1 MPQRHKTLPEIPHDT
16 AFICSPADVPGTCK
30 VQLQDKN
37 ITTNVRQKF
46 EELCEEYGE
55 AFSKNNEDIS
65 RTKLVKM
72 DIDTGDSPLVSS
84 RPYTLP
90 LKHYEWVQRE
100 IESLECAGVITKIM
114 SKWASPIVV
123 VPKKSAP
130 EEPPKRRLC
139 VDFRKVNE
147 LQQEVITAGK
157 IKGQISIHLLPK
169 INEMYAKLK
178 GAKVFSTIDLRSG
191 YHHIALG
198 KSSRAKTT
206 FVMPFDKYEFL
217 MVPFGLARAP
227 AYFQLLMNKVLK
239 ALKFAMMYLDD
250 IIIFSQD
257 ELQHLEHLEI
267 VFSHL
272 REAGLKMKHSECDFF
287 KSEIHYLGHL
297 ISPEGISPLPNK
309 LDSIRHMPVPNS
321 AKEIKQFLGLTG
333 YYRKFVPRFADI
345 SRPLTTLTKKDAKFE
360 WTSACQKSFELLKE
374 ALCGEPILKY
384 ADTSKPYILY
394 TDASKF
400 GWAGVLTQPHTMTID
415 GKSTTTDHPVAFVS
429 GLFRGSQLNWA
440 ALMKEAFAI
449 YMSIKKL
456 SFYLTDAQILLRS
469 DHKPLEKFL
478 FKNTLNSKVNNWAM
492 ELEVFNIQFDYIKG
506 SNNILVDT
514 LSHLIAIDPDI
525 PTTPEE
531 PGYEFGYAIFEKFL
545 KVQTKTY
552 EVNEVIVGTEK
563 EIIKNDPEL
572 QNSLQCIEN
581 PIAPQRLR
589 KLQQQDTNIEILK
602 HKLQNNRLDKEYYS
616 LDENELLTRKVIDGG
631 HKFCAIYLPSILIFQ
646 ELQTAH
652 DDLGHNG
659 FPRTYAALKQVFFW
673 KGMKEDIRKHCKTC
687 ATCQLHKLEN
697 VKFERKI
704 FKPSLQPMD
713 FICMDLIG
721 EFHPPTSHGH
731 RCALTAV
738 CMLTGFTWCVPLKTK
753 TAEEVTKTY
762 MDHIYSN
769 FGGSIKI
776 LMDNGTEF
784 KSKLFKEVVEK
795 LGTEFSI
802 HSPPYR
808 PQSYG
813 KIEAFH
819 RFLKICIGKHINYGL
834 EWDELTPM
842 ATACYNFFPNC
853 NARESAFFVMFGRD
867 PINKLNML
875 LHSARRYF
883 HDDNGLPNLEAL
895 KNIYQ
900 VVAQQLLNSRERY
913 VKKHHNQQ
921 RSESPV
927 QAGDLILI
935 KDNTAK
941 SFEPLYKGNYRVVK
955 VHGNNVEIQD
965 YRGNIS
971 MVHIT
976 DVKKITLMEQVADEY
991 EQLGKE
997 GRFSKKC
1004 IPRGYIPDFDWTTI
1018 HQSQDQPIK
1027 PIKQQDPTEETTT
1040 PAAPTEVEGP
1050 PSSCLRSK
1058 TKQHPTSNKQG
1069 QLECNPTPVDL
1080 LECNPAEIEVNSV
1093 DIAPQNYSWMQLTKF
1108 LSYPEKII
1116 EDPAPVSLP

>member
-1 MPQRHKTLPEIPHDT
+1 MELPDTTSGIPLVLARSIKIRPGGNLEVPLECTRQLTDQMDIRIDTGFHHKNPNIYIPPSCINNPNNKYNPRYMPLTIFNLSMVDHLYIGKDTMIAFAEQPVLETYNIELASEDKIKEHLAKPQNWVPQRHETLPEIPHDT
-16 AFICSPADVPGTCK
+16 AFICSPADVPGPVRCNCRIKTSR
-30 VQLQDKN
+30 QILGRNLRSYAKN
-37 ITTNVRQKF
+37 MEK
-46 EELCEEYGE
+46 L
-55 AFSKNNEDIS
+55 SP
-65 RTKLVKM
+65 RT
-72 DIDTGDSPLVSS
+72 PVSS

-100 IESLECAGVITKIM
+100 IESLECAGVIIKSM

-130 EEPPKRRLC
+130 GEPPKRRLC

-157 IKGQISIHLLPK
+157 TKGQISIHPLPK
-169 INEMYAKLK
+169 IDEMYVKLK
-178 GAKVFSTIDLRSG
+178 GAKVFSTIDLKSG

-198 KSSRAKTT
+198 KSSRVQTA
-206 FVMPFDKYEFL
+206 FVTPFGKYQFL
-217 MVPFGLARAP
+217 MVPFGLAQAP

-239 ALKFAMMYLDD
+239 GLEFTMTYLDD

-272 REAGLKMKHSECDFF
+272 WEAGLKMKCSKCDFF

-309 LDSIRHMPVPNS
+309 LDSIKHMPVPNS

-345 SRPLTTLTKKDAKFE
+345 SRPLTTLMKKDAKFK

-374 ALCGEPILKY
+374 ALCGEPVLKY
-384 ADTSKPYILY
+384 ADASKPYTLY

-440 ALMKEAFAI
+440 ALTKEAFAI
-449 YMSIKKL
+449 YMSVKKL

-469 DHKPLEKFL
+469 DHKLLEKFL
-478 FKNTLNSKVNNWAM
+478 LKNMLNSKVNNWAM
-492 ELEVFNIQFDYIKG
+492 ELEAFNIQFDYIKG

-514 LSHLIAIDPDI
+514 LSRLIAIDPDT

-531 PGYEFGYAIFEKFL
+531 PGYEFGYAIFEEFP

-552 EVNEVIVGTEK
+552 EVNEVIVGTNK

-581 PIAPQRLR
+581 LIAPQRLR
-589 KLQQQDTNIEILK
+589 KLQKQDTNIETLK
-602 HKLQNNRLDKEYYS
+602 RKLQNNRLDKEYYS
-616 LDENELLTRKVIDGG
+616 LDKNELLTRKVIDGG
-631 HKFCAIYLPSILIFQ
+631 HEFCAIYLPSVLIFQ
-646 ELQTAH
+646 VLRTAH

-697 VKFERKI
+697 VKFKKKI

-713 FICMDLIG
+713 FIYMDLIG
-721 EFHPPTSHGH
+721 EFHPPTSRGH
-731 RCALTAV
+731 CYALTAV

-753 TAEEVTKTY
+753 TAEEVVKAY

-776 LMDNGTEF
+776 LMDNRTEF
-784 KSKLFKEVVEK
+784 KNKLFKEVVKK

-808 PQSYG
+808 PQSSG
-813 KIEAFH
+813 KIEEFH
-819 RFLKICIGKHINYGL
+819 RFLKTCISKHINYGL

-900 VVAQQLLNSRERY
+900 VVAQQLLNSRE
-913 VKKHHNQQ
+913 
-921 RSESPV
+921 
-927 QAGDLILI
+927 
-935 KDNTAK
+935 
-941 SFEPLYKGNYRVVK
+941 
-955 VHGNNVEIQD
+955 
-965 YRGNIS
+965 
-971 MVHIT
+971 
-976 DVKKITLMEQVADEY
+976 
-991 EQLGKE
+991 
-997 GRFSKKC
+997 
-1004 IPRGYIPDFDWTTI
+1004 
-1018 HQSQDQPIK
+1018 
-1027 PIKQQDPTEETTT
+1027 
-1040 PAAPTEVEGP
+1040 
-1050 PSSCLRSK
+1050 
-1058 TKQHPTSNKQG
+1058 
-1069 QLECNPTPVDL
+1069 
-1080 LECNPAEIEVNSV
+1080 
-1093 DIAPQNYSWMQLTKF
+1093 
-1108 LSYPEKII
+1108 
-1116 EDPAPVSLP
+1116 